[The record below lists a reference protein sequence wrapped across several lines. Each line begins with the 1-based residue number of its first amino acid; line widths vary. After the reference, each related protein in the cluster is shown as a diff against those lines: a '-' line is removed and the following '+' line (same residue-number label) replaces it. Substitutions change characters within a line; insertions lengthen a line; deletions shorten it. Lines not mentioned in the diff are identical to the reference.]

1 MSRGVNAGFAG
12 LHRLARREPATRWPS
27 QRLFRRRAGEH
38 RFGMSDM
45 LVALAFGGVVI
56 AAGVIGHGAV
66 VIAVCSA
73 VGAGEMFHRV
83 SEIGVGITQAFGR
96 TGGAESAL

>member
-1 MSRGVNAGFAG
+1 MVGSVNAGFAG
-12 LHRLARREPATRWPS
+12 LHRLAVREPAVRWPS
-27 QRLFRRRAGEH
+27 QRLFRGRAGEH
-38 RFGMSDM
+38 RFGMADM

-66 VIAVCSA
+66 IVAVCSA
-73 VGAGEMFHRV
+73 VGAGEILHRV

-96 TGGAESAL
+96 AGVAEAA